1 MRHAS
6 ETGATG
12 KNLILAIEEPESHLH
27 PMAIHQLKTVL
38 NEIARKHQVIMTTH
52 CPLFVDR
59 ASLRSNILV
68 HKNKAAP
75 AKNVNQIRE
84 ILGVRASDNLRN
96 AELVLL
102 VEGED
107 DRKSLNSL
115 LKHYSLELNLALT
128 HGVLAIDS
136 LLGGSNLSYKICQAR
151 DAVCITHSFL
161 DHDKCGI
168 DAAKEAELEGLVTPA
183 DTTFTVC
190 NGMKESEIEDI
201 YNEALY
207 SNMLLNRYGVSTASP
222 KFKGTAKWSDRLRD
236 TFRHQGKLW
245 SDQIEAKVKAEVAEL
260 VDANPVAALN
270 AHKRSSLDALIQALK
285 IKMDGIATSK
295 E

>member
-1 MRHAS
+1 
-6 ETGATG
+6 
-12 KNLILAIEEPESHLH
+12 
-27 PMAIHQLKTVL
+27 
-38 NEIARKHQVIMTTH
+38 
-52 CPLFVDR
+52 
-59 ASLRSNILV
+59 
-68 HKNKAAP
+68 
-75 AKNVNQIRE
+75 
-84 ILGVRASDNLRN
+84 
-96 AELVLL
+96 
-102 VEGED
+102 
-107 DRKSLNSL
+107 
-115 LKHYSLELNLALT
+115 
-128 HGVLAIDS
+128 
-136 LLGGSNLSYKICQAR
+136 
-151 DAVCITHSFL
+151 
-161 DHDKCGI
+161 
-168 DAAKEAELEGLVTPA
+168 
-183 DTTFTVC
+183 
-190 NGMKESEIEDI
+190 MKESEIEDI